1 MSRLT
6 ILTKDKAQVTMESL
20 YQDLE
25 RRIVAS
31 PPGLCPVDLTR
42 SFIKMCLAQSCGKCV
57 PCRVGLRQLAR
68 LFDNVLDGEANEETV
83 ENIKLT
89 AEGIYYSADCAI
101 GYEAAKLALKSVDG
115 CIDDFESHIHNGFC
129 SCNSNQPVACVKSC
143 PAGVDIPGYIAL
155 VQQGRYADAVRLIRR
170 DNPMPTT
177 CAYICEHPCENRC
190 KRTIIDAP
198 VNIRGL
204 KKMAVDNSGIV
215 PVPECEAPT
224 GKKVAII
231 GGGPGG
237 LSAAYYLA
245 LMGHKVTIFEQ
256 RKQLGGMLRYG
267 IPNYRFPR
275 KKLDEEIDSILST
288 GIEVKKNISVGK
300 DISFDDITKE
310 YDATYI
316 SIGAH
321 ADKKIGIE
329 GEDAKSGITSAVEML
344 RAIGDG
350 DMPDYTGKKVIVI
363 GGGNVAMD
371 VARSSIR
378 LGASKVSIVYRR
390 RKADMTA
397 LEEEVEG
404 AEAEGCDVLE
414 LMSPVRIKQD
424 EEGNAIGLI
433 VKPQM
438 ISRVSH
444 GRPAPK
450 AAAKDEVLLE
460 SDLIVVAIGQG
471 IETKSFEEHGIKV
484 QRGVIS
490 ALNTGNITP
499 QDGEMSEGVFAGGD
513 CASGPATV
521 IKAVAAAKV
530 TAANID
536 EYLGYHHEITCN
548 VEIPLP
554 NNADHTPCCRVE
566 LSEREASERKHVFAG
581 GDCVTG
587 PATVIKAIAAGKV
600 AAANIDEYLGFNHEI
615 TCDVEIPYASNE
627 DKVACGRVEVA
638 LRDAAERKNDFE
650 PIEYG
655 FSCEEA
661 CQEAGRCLR
670 CDHFGFGAFRGGREE
685 QW

>member
-1 MSRLT
+1 MVMLHYNSLDIEESCNDDIRLYIDIKRYIDVGLQIESGNIIIESEVYLLVSRLT

-57 PCRVGLRQLAR
+57 PCRVGLRQIAR

-513 CASGPATV
+513 C
-521 IKAVAAAKV
+521 
-530 TAANID
+530 
-536 EYLGYHHEITCN
+536 
-548 VEIPLP
+548 
-554 NNADHTPCCRVE
+554 
-566 LSEREASERKHVFAG
+566 
-581 GDCVTG
+581 VTG

>member
-1 MSRLT
+1 VSRLT

-224 GKKVAII
+224 GKKIAII

-288 GIEVKKNISVGK
+288 GIEVKKNVSVGK

-424 EEGNAIGLI
+424 EDGNAIGLI

-450 AAAKDEVLLE
+450 AAAKDEILLE

-499 QDGEMSEGVFAGGD
+499 QDGEMSEG
-513 CASGPATV
+513 
-521 IKAVAAAKV
+521 
-530 TAANID
+530 
-536 EYLGYHHEITCN
+536 
-548 VEIPLP
+548 
-554 NNADHTPCCRVE
+554 
-566 LSEREASERKHVFAG
+566 VFAG

>member
-6 ILTKDKAQVTMESL
+6 ILTKDKAQVTMESM

-68 LFDNVLDGEANEETV
+68 LFDNVLDGEATEETV

-129 SCNSNQPVACVKSC
+129 SCNSNQPVSCVKSC

-155 VQQGRYADAVRLIRR
+155 VQQKRYADAVRLIRR

-204 KKMAVDNSGIV
+204 KKMAVDNAGIV
-215 PVPECEAPT
+215 PVPECEPAT

-300 DISFDDITKE
+300 DISFDDITEE

-321 ADKKIGIE
+321 ADKKMGIE

-350 DMPDYTGKKVIVI
+350 DMPDYTGKRVIVI

-397 LEEEVEG
+397 LEEEVVG

-424 EEGNAIGLI
+424 EEGNAIGLV

-438 ISRVSH
+438 ISKVSH
-444 GRPAPK
+444 GRPAPR
-450 AAAKDEVLLE
+450 AASKDEVLLE

-499 QDGEMSEGVFAGGD
+499 QDGEMSEG
-513 CASGPATV
+513 
-521 IKAVAAAKV
+521 
-530 TAANID
+530 
-536 EYLGYHHEITCN
+536 
-548 VEIPLP
+548 
-554 NNADHTPCCRVE
+554 
-566 LSEREASERKHVFAG
+566 VFAG

-638 LRDAAERKNDFE
+638 LREAAERKNDFE

-655 FSCEEA
+655 FTCEEA

>member
-6 ILTKDKAQVTMESL
+6 ILTKDKAQVTMESM

-68 LFDNVLDGEANEETV
+68 LFDNVLDGEATEETV

-129 SCNSNQPVACVKSC
+129 SCNSNQPVSCVKSC

-155 VQQGRYADAVRLIRR
+155 VQQKRYADAVRLIRR

-204 KKMAVDNSGIV
+204 KKMAVDNAGIV
-215 PVPECEAPT
+215 PVPECEPDT

-300 DISFDDITKE
+300 DISFDDITDE

-321 ADKKIGIE
+321 ADKKMGIE
-329 GEDAKSGITSAVEML
+329 GEDARSGIISAVEML

-350 DMPDYTGKKVIVI
+350 DMPDYTGKRVIVI

-397 LEEEVEG
+397 LEEEVVG

-424 EEGNAIGLI
+424 EEGNAIGLV

-438 ISRVSH
+438 ISKVSH

-450 AAAKDEVLLE
+450 AASKDEMLLE

-499 QDGEMSEGVFAGGD
+499 QDGEMSEG
-513 CASGPATV
+513 
-521 IKAVAAAKV
+521 
-530 TAANID
+530 
-536 EYLGYHHEITCN
+536 
-548 VEIPLP
+548 
-554 NNADHTPCCRVE
+554 
-566 LSEREASERKHVFAG
+566 VFAG

-638 LRDAAERKNDFE
+638 LREAAERRNDFE

>member
-101 GYEAAKLALKSVDG
+101 GYEAAKLALNSVDG
-115 CIDDFESHIHNGFC
+115 CIDYFESHIHNGFC

-143 PAGVDIPGYIAL
+143 TAGVDIPGYIAL

-513 CASGPATV
+513 C
-521 IKAVAAAKV
+521 
-530 TAANID
+530 
-536 EYLGYHHEITCN
+536 
-548 VEIPLP
+548 
-554 NNADHTPCCRVE
+554 
-566 LSEREASERKHVFAG
+566 
-581 GDCVTG
+581 VTG

>member
-215 PVPECEAPT
+215 PVQECEAPT

-513 CASGPATV
+513 C
-521 IKAVAAAKV
+521 
-530 TAANID
+530 
-536 EYLGYHHEITCN
+536 
-548 VEIPLP
+548 
-554 NNADHTPCCRVE
+554 
-566 LSEREASERKHVFAG
+566 
-581 GDCVTG
+581 VTG

>member
-1 MSRLT
+1 VSRLT
-6 ILTKDKAQVTMESL
+6 ILTKDKAQVTMESM

-68 LFDNVLDGEANEETV
+68 LFDNVLDGEATEETV

-129 SCNSNQPVACVKSC
+129 SCNSNQPVSCVKSC

-155 VQQGRYADAVRLIRR
+155 VQQKRYADAVRLIRR

-204 KKMAVDNSGIV
+204 KKMAVDNAGIV
-215 PVPECEAPT
+215 PVPECEPAT

-300 DISFDDITKE
+300 DISFDDITEE

-321 ADKKIGIE
+321 ADKKMGIE

-350 DMPDYTGKKVIVI
+350 DMPDYTGKRVIVI

-397 LEEEVEG
+397 LEEEVVG

-424 EEGNAIGLI
+424 EEGNAIGLV

-438 ISRVSH
+438 ISKVSH
-444 GRPAPK
+444 GRPAPR
-450 AAAKDEVLLE
+450 AASKDEVLLE

-499 QDGEMSEGVFAGGD
+499 QEGEMSEG
-513 CASGPATV
+513 
-521 IKAVAAAKV
+521 
-530 TAANID
+530 
-536 EYLGYHHEITCN
+536 
-548 VEIPLP
+548 
-554 NNADHTPCCRVE
+554 
-566 LSEREASERKHVFAG
+566 VFAG

-587 PATVIKAIAAGKV
+587 PATVIKAITAGKV

-638 LRDAAERKNDFE
+638 LREAAERKNDFE

-655 FSCEEA
+655 FTCEEA

>member
-6 ILTKDKAQVTMESL
+6 IITKDKAQVTMESL

-31 PPGLCPVDLTR
+31 PPGLCTIDLTR

-68 LFDNVLDGEANEETV
+68 LFDDVLDGNATEETLDV
-83 ENIKLT
+83 IRLT

-101 GYEAAKLALKSVDG
+101 GYEAAKLVLKCIDG
-115 CIDDFESHIHNGFC
+115 CEDDFRSHIERGFC

-155 VQQGRYADAVRLIRR
+155 VHEGRYADAVRLIRR

-190 KRTIIDAP
+190 KRTLIDAP

-204 KKMAVDNSGIV
+204 KKMAVDNAGDV
-215 PVPECEAPT
+215 PVPACNEPT

-288 GIEVKKNISVGK
+288 GIEVKKNVSVGK
-300 DISFDDITKE
+300 DISFDDITNE

-424 EEGNAIGLI
+424 EDGNAIGLI

-450 AAAKDEVLLE
+450 AAAKDEILLE

-499 QDGEMSEGVFAGGD
+499 QDGEMSEG
-513 CASGPATV
+513 
-521 IKAVAAAKV
+521 
-530 TAANID
+530 
-536 EYLGYHHEITCN
+536 
-548 VEIPLP
+548 
-554 NNADHTPCCRVE
+554 
-566 LSEREASERKHVFAG
+566 VFAG

>member
-1 MSRLT
+1 MLNSGKRGLFLVSRLT
-6 ILTKDKAQVTMESL
+6 ILTKDKAQVTMESM

-68 LFDNVLDGEANEETV
+68 LFDNVLDGEATEETV

-129 SCNSNQPVACVKSC
+129 SCNSNQPVSCVKSC

-204 KKMAVDNSGIV
+204 KKMAVDNAGIV
-215 PVPECEAPT
+215 PVPECEPDT

-288 GIEVKKNISVGK
+288 GIEVKKNVSVGK
-300 DISFDDITKE
+300 DISFDDITEE

-321 ADKKIGIE
+321 ADKKMGIE

-350 DMPDYTGKKVIVI
+350 DMPDYTGKRVIVI

-397 LEEEVEG
+397 LEEEVVG

-414 LMSPVRIKQD
+414 LMSPVRIKKD
-424 EEGNAIGLI
+424 EEGNAIGLV

-438 ISRVSH
+438 ISKVSH

-450 AAAKDEVLLE
+450 AASKDEVLLE

-499 QDGEMSEGVFAGGD
+499 QEGEMSEG
-513 CASGPATV
+513 
-521 IKAVAAAKV
+521 
-530 TAANID
+530 
-536 EYLGYHHEITCN
+536 
-548 VEIPLP
+548 
-554 NNADHTPCCRVE
+554 
-566 LSEREASERKHVFAG
+566 VFAG

-587 PATVIKAIAAGKV
+587 PATVIKAIAAVKV

-638 LRDAAERKNDFE
+638 LREAAERKNDFE

-655 FSCEEA
+655 FTCEEA

>member
-397 LEEEVEG
+397 LEEEVDG

-513 CASGPATV
+513 C
-521 IKAVAAAKV
+521 
-530 TAANID
+530 
-536 EYLGYHHEITCN
+536 
-548 VEIPLP
+548 
-554 NNADHTPCCRVE
+554 
-566 LSEREASERKHVFAG
+566 
-581 GDCVTG
+581 VTG

>member
-6 ILTKDKAQVTMESL
+6 IITKDKAQVTMESL

-513 CASGPATV
+513 C
-521 IKAVAAAKV
+521 
-530 TAANID
+530 
-536 EYLGYHHEITCN
+536 
-548 VEIPLP
+548 
-554 NNADHTPCCRVE
+554 
-566 LSEREASERKHVFAG
+566 
-581 GDCVTG
+581 VTG

>member
-6 ILTKDKAQVTMESL
+6 ILTKDKAQVTMESM

-68 LFDNVLDGEANEETV
+68 LFDNVLDGEATEETV

-129 SCNSNQPVACVKSC
+129 SCNSNQPVSCVKSC

-155 VQQGRYADAVRLIRR
+155 VQQKRYADAVRLIRR

-204 KKMAVDNSGIV
+204 KKMAVDNAGIV
-215 PVPECEAPT
+215 PVPECEPAT

-288 GIEVKKNISVGK
+288 VIEVKKNISVGK
-300 DISFDDITKE
+300 DISFDDITEE

-321 ADKKIGIE
+321 ADKKMGIE

-350 DMPDYTGKKVIVI
+350 DMPDYTGKRVIVI

-397 LEEEVEG
+397 LEEEVVG

-424 EEGNAIGLI
+424 EEGNAIGLV

-438 ISRVSH
+438 ISKVSH

-450 AAAKDEVLLE
+450 AASKDEMLLE

-499 QDGEMSEGVFAGGD
+499 QDGEMSEG
-513 CASGPATV
+513 
-521 IKAVAAAKV
+521 
-530 TAANID
+530 
-536 EYLGYHHEITCN
+536 
-548 VEIPLP
+548 
-554 NNADHTPCCRVE
+554 
-566 LSEREASERKHVFAG
+566 VFAG

-638 LRDAAERKNDFE
+638 LREAAERKNDFE

-655 FSCEEA
+655 FTCEEA

>member
-1 MSRLT
+1 MIKL
-6 ILTKDKAQVTMESL
+6 LG
-20 YQDLE
+20 DLGKGLVHLLLAGG
-25 RRIVAS
+25 VA
-31 PPGLCPVDLTR
+31 
-42 SFIKMCLAQSCGKCV
+42 FIKMCLAQSCGKCV

-68 LFDNVLDGEANEETV
+68 LFDNVLDGEATEETV

-129 SCNSNQPVACVKSC
+129 SCNSNQPVSCVKSC

-155 VQQGRYADAVRLIRR
+155 VQQKRYADAVRLIRR

-204 KKMAVDNSGIV
+204 KKMAVDNAGIV
-215 PVPECEAPT
+215 PVPECEPDT

-513 CASGPATV
+513 C
-521 IKAVAAAKV
+521 
-530 TAANID
+530 
-536 EYLGYHHEITCN
+536 
-548 VEIPLP
+548 
-554 NNADHTPCCRVE
+554 
-566 LSEREASERKHVFAG
+566 
-581 GDCVTG
+581 VTG

>member
-1 MSRLT
+1 MVMLHYSSLDIEESCNDDIRLYIGVGLQIESSNIIIESEVYLLVSRLT

-424 EEGNAIGLI
+424 EEGSAIGLI

-499 QDGEMSEGVFAGGD
+499 QDGEMSEG
-513 CASGPATV
+513 
-521 IKAVAAAKV
+521 
-530 TAANID
+530 
-536 EYLGYHHEITCN
+536 
-548 VEIPLP
+548 
-554 NNADHTPCCRVE
+554 
-566 LSEREASERKHVFAG
+566 VFAG

-661 CQEAGRCLR
+661 CQEAGRCPR

>member
-83 ENIKLT
+83 ENIKFT

-513 CASGPATV
+513 C
-521 IKAVAAAKV
+521 
-530 TAANID
+530 
-536 EYLGYHHEITCN
+536 
-548 VEIPLP
+548 
-554 NNADHTPCCRVE
+554 
-566 LSEREASERKHVFAG
+566 
-581 GDCVTG
+581 VTG

>member
-414 LMSPVRIKQD
+414 LMSPMRIKQD

-499 QDGEMSEGVFAGGD
+499 QDGEMSEG
-513 CASGPATV
+513 
-521 IKAVAAAKV
+521 
-530 TAANID
+530 
-536 EYLGYHHEITCN
+536 
-548 VEIPLP
+548 
-554 NNADHTPCCRVE
+554 
-566 LSEREASERKHVFAG
+566 VFAG

>member
-237 LSAAYYLA
+237 LSVAYYLA

-513 CASGPATV
+513 C
-521 IKAVAAAKV
+521 
-530 TAANID
+530 
-536 EYLGYHHEITCN
+536 
-548 VEIPLP
+548 
-554 NNADHTPCCRVE
+554 
-566 LSEREASERKHVFAG
+566 
-581 GDCVTG
+581 VTG

>member
-329 GEDAKSGITSAVEML
+329 GQDAKSGITSAVEML

-513 CASGPATV
+513 C
-521 IKAVAAAKV
+521 
-530 TAANID
+530 
-536 EYLGYHHEITCN
+536 
-548 VEIPLP
+548 
-554 NNADHTPCCRVE
+554 
-566 LSEREASERKHVFAG
+566 
-581 GDCVTG
+581 VTG

>member
-155 VQQGRYADAVRLIRR
+155 VQQGRYADAVRLIRM

-224 GKKVAII
+224 GKKIAII

-288 GIEVKKNISVGK
+288 GIEVKKNVSVGK
-300 DISFDDITKE
+300 DISFDDITNE

-513 CASGPATV
+513 C
-521 IKAVAAAKV
+521 
-530 TAANID
+530 
-536 EYLGYHHEITCN
+536 
-548 VEIPLP
+548 
-554 NNADHTPCCRVE
+554 
-566 LSEREASERKHVFAG
+566 
-581 GDCVTG
+581 VTG

>member
-224 GKKVAII
+224 GKKIAII

-288 GIEVKKNISVGK
+288 GIEVKKNVSVGK
-300 DISFDDITKE
+300 DISFDDITNE

-424 EEGNAIGLI
+424 EDGNAIGLI

-438 ISRVSH
+438 I
-444 GRPAPK
+444 
-450 AAAKDEVLLE
+450 E

-499 QDGEMSEGVFAGGD
+499 QDGEMSEG
-513 CASGPATV
+513 
-521 IKAVAAAKV
+521 
-530 TAANID
+530 
-536 EYLGYHHEITCN
+536 
-548 VEIPLP
+548 
-554 NNADHTPCCRVE
+554 
-566 LSEREASERKHVFAG
+566 VFAG

>member
-6 ILTKDKAQVTMESL
+6 ILTKDKAQVTMESM

-68 LFDNVLDGEANEETV
+68 LFDNVLDGEATEETV

-129 SCNSNQPVACVKSC
+129 SCNSNQPVSCVKSC

-155 VQQGRYADAVRLIRR
+155 VQQKRYADAVRLIRR

-204 KKMAVDNSGIV
+204 KKMAVDNAGIV
-215 PVPECEAPT
+215 PVPECELDT

-300 DISFDDITKE
+300 DISFDDITDE

-321 ADKKIGIE
+321 ADKKMGIE
-329 GEDAKSGITSAVEML
+329 GEDARSGIISAVEML

-350 DMPDYTGKKVIVI
+350 DMPDYTGKRVIVI

-397 LEEEVEG
+397 LEEEVVG

-424 EEGNAIGLI
+424 EEGNAIGLV

-438 ISRVSH
+438 ISKVSH

-450 AAAKDEVLLE
+450 AASKDEMLLE

-499 QDGEMSEGVFAGGD
+499 QDGEMSEG
-513 CASGPATV
+513 
-521 IKAVAAAKV
+521 
-530 TAANID
+530 
-536 EYLGYHHEITCN
+536 
-548 VEIPLP
+548 
-554 NNADHTPCCRVE
+554 
-566 LSEREASERKHVFAG
+566 VFAG

-638 LRDAAERKNDFE
+638 LREAAERKNDFE

>member
-6 ILTKDKAQVTMESL
+6 ILTKDKAQVTMESM

-68 LFDNVLDGEANEETV
+68 LFDNVLDGEATEETV

-101 GYEAAKLALKSVDG
+101 GYEAAKLALKSVEG

-129 SCNSNQPVACVKSC
+129 SCNSNQPVSCVKSC

-155 VQQGRYADAVRLIRR
+155 VQQKRYADAVRLIRR

-204 KKMAVDNSGIV
+204 KKMAVDNAGIV
-215 PVPECEAPT
+215 PVPECEPAT

-300 DISFDDITKE
+300 DISFDDITEE

-321 ADKKIGIE
+321 ADKKMGIE

-350 DMPDYTGKKVIVI
+350 DMPDYTGKRVIVI

-397 LEEEVEG
+397 LEEEVVG

-424 EEGNAIGLI
+424 EEGNAIGLV

-438 ISRVSH
+438 ISKVSH

-450 AAAKDEVLLE
+450 AASKDEMLLE

-499 QDGEMSEGVFAGGD
+499 QDGEMSEG
-513 CASGPATV
+513 
-521 IKAVAAAKV
+521 
-530 TAANID
+530 
-536 EYLGYHHEITCN
+536 
-548 VEIPLP
+548 
-554 NNADHTPCCRVE
+554 
-566 LSEREASERKHVFAG
+566 VFAG

-638 LRDAAERKNDFE
+638 LREAAERKNDFE

-655 FSCEEA
+655 FTCEEA

>member
-1 MSRLT
+1 
-6 ILTKDKAQVTMESL
+6 MESM

-68 LFDNVLDGEANEETV
+68 LFDNVLDGEATEETV

-129 SCNSNQPVACVKSC
+129 SCNSNQPVSCVKSC

-155 VQQGRYADAVRLIRR
+155 VQQKRYADAVRLIRR

-204 KKMAVDNSGIV
+204 KKMAVDNAGIV
-215 PVPECEAPT
+215 PVPECEPAT

-300 DISFDDITKE
+300 DISFDDITEE

-321 ADKKIGIE
+321 ADKKMGIE

-350 DMPDYTGKKVIVI
+350 DMPDYTGKRVIVI

-397 LEEEVEG
+397 LEEEVVG

-424 EEGNAIGLI
+424 EEGNAIGLV

-438 ISRVSH
+438 ISKVSH

-450 AAAKDEVLLE
+450 AASKDEMLLE

-499 QDGEMSEGVFAGGD
+499 QDGEMSEG
-513 CASGPATV
+513 
-521 IKAVAAAKV
+521 
-530 TAANID
+530 
-536 EYLGYHHEITCN
+536 
-548 VEIPLP
+548 
-554 NNADHTPCCRVE
+554 
-566 LSEREASERKHVFAG
+566 VFAG

-638 LRDAAERKNDFE
+638 LREAAERKNDFE

-655 FSCEEA
+655 FTCEEA

>member
-6 ILTKDKAQVTMESL
+6 ILTKDKAQVTMESM
-20 YQDLE
+20 YQDL
-25 RRIVAS
+25 A
-31 PPGLCPVDLTR
+31 R

-68 LFDNVLDGEANEETV
+68 LFDNVLDGEATEETV

-129 SCNSNQPVACVKSC
+129 SCNSNQPVSCVKSC

-155 VQQGRYADAVRLIRR
+155 VQQKRYADAVRLIRR

-204 KKMAVDNSGIV
+204 KKMAVDNAGIV
-215 PVPECEAPT
+215 PVPECEPDT

-288 GIEVKKNISVGK
+288 GIEVKKNVSVGK
-300 DISFDDITKE
+300 DISFDDITEE

-321 ADKKIGIE
+321 ADKKMGIE

-350 DMPDYTGKKVIVI
+350 DMPDYTGKRVIVI

-397 LEEEVEG
+397 LEEEVVG

-424 EEGNAIGLI
+424 EEGNAIGLV

-438 ISRVSH
+438 ISKVSH

-450 AAAKDEVLLE
+450 AASKDEMLLE

-499 QDGEMSEGVFAGGD
+499 QEGEMSEG
-513 CASGPATV
+513 
-521 IKAVAAAKV
+521 
-530 TAANID
+530 
-536 EYLGYHHEITCN
+536 
-548 VEIPLP
+548 
-554 NNADHTPCCRVE
+554 
-566 LSEREASERKHVFAG
+566 VFAG

-638 LRDAAERKNDFE
+638 LREAAERKNDFE

-655 FSCEEA
+655 FTCEEA

>member
-6 ILTKDKAQVTMESL
+6 ILTKDKAQVTMESM

-68 LFDNVLDGEANEETV
+68 LFDNVLDGEATEETV

-129 SCNSNQPVACVKSC
+129 SCNSNQPVSCVKSC

-155 VQQGRYADAVRLIRR
+155 VQQKRYADAVRLIRR

-204 KKMAVDNSGIV
+204 KKMAVDNAGIV
-215 PVPECEAPT
+215 PVPECEPAT

-300 DISFDDITKE
+300 DISFDDITEE

-321 ADKKIGIE
+321 ADKKMGIE

-350 DMPDYTGKKVIVI
+350 DMPDYTGKRVIVI

-397 LEEEVEG
+397 LEEEIVG

-424 EEGNAIGLI
+424 EEGNAIGLV

-438 ISRVSH
+438 ISKVSH
-444 GRPAPK
+444 GRPAPR
-450 AAAKDEVLLE
+450 AASKDEVLLE

-499 QDGEMSEGVFAGGD
+499 QEGEMSEG
-513 CASGPATV
+513 
-521 IKAVAAAKV
+521 
-530 TAANID
+530 
-536 EYLGYHHEITCN
+536 
-548 VEIPLP
+548 
-554 NNADHTPCCRVE
+554 
-566 LSEREASERKHVFAG
+566 VFAG

-638 LRDAAERKNDFE
+638 LREAAERKNDFE

-655 FSCEEA
+655 FTCEEA

>member
-224 GKKVAII
+224 GKKIAII

-288 GIEVKKNISVGK
+288 GIEVKKNVSVGK
-300 DISFDDITKE
+300 DISFDDITNE

-316 SIGAH
+316 SIGEH

-471 IETKSFEEHGIKV
+471 IETKSFEEHGINV

-499 QDGEMSEGVFAGGD
+499 QDGEMSEG
-513 CASGPATV
+513 
-521 IKAVAAAKV
+521 
-530 TAANID
+530 
-536 EYLGYHHEITCN
+536 
-548 VEIPLP
+548 
-554 NNADHTPCCRVE
+554 
-566 LSEREASERKHVFAG
+566 VFAG

>member
-1 MSRLT
+1 MQIESGNIIIEREVYLLVSRLT

-288 GIEVKKNISVGK
+288 GIEVKKNVSVGK

-424 EEGNAIGLI
+424 EDGNAIGLI

-450 AAAKDEVLLE
+450 AAAKDEILLE

-499 QDGEMSEGVFAGGD
+499 QDGEMSEG
-513 CASGPATV
+513 
-521 IKAVAAAKV
+521 
-530 TAANID
+530 
-536 EYLGYHHEITCN
+536 
-548 VEIPLP
+548 
-554 NNADHTPCCRVE
+554 
-566 LSEREASERKHVFAG
+566 VFAG

>member
-6 ILTKDKAQVTMESL
+6 IITKDKAQVTMESL

-224 GKKVAII
+224 GKKIAII

-288 GIEVKKNISVGK
+288 GIEVKKNVSVGK
-300 DISFDDITKE
+300 DISFDDITNE

-414 LMSPVRIKQD
+414 LMSPVRIKQV
-424 EEGNAIGLI
+424 EVGNAIGLI

-450 AAAKDEVLLE
+450 AAAKDEILLE

-499 QDGEMSEGVFAGGD
+499 QDGEMSEG
-513 CASGPATV
+513 
-521 IKAVAAAKV
+521 
-530 TAANID
+530 
-536 EYLGYHHEITCN
+536 
-548 VEIPLP
+548 
-554 NNADHTPCCRVE
+554 
-566 LSEREASERKHVFAG
+566 VFAG

>member
-288 GIEVKKNISVGK
+288 GIEVKKDISVGK

-513 CASGPATV
+513 C
-521 IKAVAAAKV
+521 
-530 TAANID
+530 
-536 EYLGYHHEITCN
+536 
-548 VEIPLP
+548 
-554 NNADHTPCCRVE
+554 
-566 LSEREASERKHVFAG
+566 
-581 GDCVTG
+581 VTG

>member
-1 MSRLT
+1 MQIESGNIIIEREVYLLVSRLT

-444 GRPAPK
+444 GRPPPK

-499 QDGEMSEGVFAGGD
+499 QDGEMSEG
-513 CASGPATV
+513 
-521 IKAVAAAKV
+521 
-530 TAANID
+530 
-536 EYLGYHHEITCN
+536 
-548 VEIPLP
+548 
-554 NNADHTPCCRVE
+554 
-566 LSEREASERKHVFAG
+566 VFAG

>member
-378 LGASKVSIVYRR
+378 LGASKVSFVFRR

-397 LEEEVEG
+397 LDEEVEG

-513 CASGPATV
+513 C
-521 IKAVAAAKV
+521 
-530 TAANID
+530 
-536 EYLGYHHEITCN
+536 
-548 VEIPLP
+548 
-554 NNADHTPCCRVE
+554 
-566 LSEREASERKHVFAG
+566 
-581 GDCVTG
+581 VTG

>member
-6 ILTKDKAQVTMESL
+6 ILTKDKAQVTMESM

-68 LFDNVLDGEANEETV
+68 LFDNVLDGEATEETV

-129 SCNSNQPVACVKSC
+129 SCNSNQPVSCVKSC

-155 VQQGRYADAVRLIRR
+155 VQQKRYADAVRLIRR

-204 KKMAVDNSGIV
+204 KKMAVDNAGIV
-215 PVPECEAPT
+215 PVPECEPDT

-300 DISFDDITKE
+300 DISFDDITDE

-321 ADKKIGIE
+321 ADKKMGIE
-329 GEDAKSGITSAVEML
+329 GEDARSGIISAVEML

-350 DMPDYTGKKVIVI
+350 DMPDYTGKRVIVI

-397 LEEEVEG
+397 LEEEVVG

-424 EEGNAIGLI
+424 EEGNAIGLV

-438 ISRVSH
+438 ISKVSH

-450 AAAKDEVLLE
+450 AASKDEMLLE
-460 SDLIVVAIGQG
+460 RDLIVVAIGQG

-499 QDGEMSEGVFAGGD
+499 QDGEMSEG
-513 CASGPATV
+513 
-521 IKAVAAAKV
+521 
-530 TAANID
+530 
-536 EYLGYHHEITCN
+536 
-548 VEIPLP
+548 
-554 NNADHTPCCRVE
+554 
-566 LSEREASERKHVFAG
+566 VFAG

-638 LRDAAERKNDFE
+638 LREAAERKNDFE

>member
-6 ILTKDKAQVTMESL
+6 ILTKDKAQVTMESM

-68 LFDNVLDGEANEETV
+68 LFDNVLDGEATEETV

-129 SCNSNQPVACVKSC
+129 SCNSNQPVSCVKSC

-155 VQQGRYADAVRLIRR
+155 VQQKRYADAVRLIRR

-204 KKMAVDNSGIV
+204 KKMAVDNAGIV
-215 PVPECEAPT
+215 PVPECEPDT

-300 DISFDDITKE
+300 DISFDDITDE

-321 ADKKIGIE
+321 ADKKMGIE
-329 GEDAKSGITSAVEML
+329 GEDARSGIISAVEML

-350 DMPDYTGKKVIVI
+350 DMPDYTGKRVIVI

-397 LEEEVEG
+397 LEDEVVG

-424 EEGNAIGLI
+424 EEGNAIGLV

-438 ISRVSH
+438 ISKVSH

-450 AAAKDEVLLE
+450 AASKDEMLLE

-499 QDGEMSEGVFAGGD
+499 QDGEMSEG
-513 CASGPATV
+513 
-521 IKAVAAAKV
+521 
-530 TAANID
+530 
-536 EYLGYHHEITCN
+536 
-548 VEIPLP
+548 
-554 NNADHTPCCRVE
+554 
-566 LSEREASERKHVFAG
+566 VFAG

-638 LRDAAERKNDFE
+638 LREAAERKNDFE